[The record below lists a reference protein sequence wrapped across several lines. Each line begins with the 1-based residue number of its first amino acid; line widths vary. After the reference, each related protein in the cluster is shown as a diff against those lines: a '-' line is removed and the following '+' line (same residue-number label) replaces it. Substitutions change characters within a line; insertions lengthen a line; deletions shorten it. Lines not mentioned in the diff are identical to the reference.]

1 MGMSSELWKKNRI
14 LAGLPPSEGDLLLPH
29 LSVQELH
36 LGDTIEEAGKPI
48 RFLHF
53 AITAAISITNLETEN
68 RMVEV
73 TVTGNEGCAGA
84 SIVLGSDRSPC
95 MALVQIGG
103 VALRTPARAVC
114 DEVVRL
120 PYLSAAL
127 MRYDLLVMR
136 HAVISVGCSQFHS
149 PSQRTAR
156 WLLAH
161 WHRTGI
167 RDFPFSDEFLA
178 AQVGIRT
185 KSVAE
190 VLKDLEQQ
198 GVITKGRNR
207 VTVVNTSEMEK
218 RTCRCFF
225 LAKDAT
231 EEYLSALTALAAK
244 YSGTQNST

>member
-1 MGMSSELWKKNRI
+1 
-14 LAGLPPSEGDLLLPH
+14 
-29 LSVQELH
+29 
-36 LGDTIEEAGKPI
+36 
-48 RFLHF
+48 
-53 AITAAISITNLETEN
+53 
-68 RMVEV
+68 
-73 TVTGNEGCAGA
+73 
-84 SIVLGSDRSPC
+84 

-167 RDFPFSDEFLA
+167 QDFPFSDEFLA
-178 AQVGIRT
+178 AQVGIKT